1 MTSAGTWD
9 ELQLLVSSCN
19 RDTPT
24 RRQHTLTNRPLKTLW
39 ESLFRGKCHSYEQLN
54 KTTFKK
60 TEESICEVL
69 KTQTKKFISI
79 RLHKQL
85 YSSFCVLLHPL
96 WTRRSV
102 PVLEC
107 QTLLVRN
114 KHKRDDQTE
123 QLIHPPTHTN
133 LYTPLTHSQEI
144 TGCLAF
150 VSFHFLKAC
159 LPAFLSV
166 RQKH

>member
-1 MTSAGTWD
+1 M
-9 ELQLLVSSCN
+9 
-19 RDTPT
+19 
-24 RRQHTLTNRPLKTLW
+24 
-39 ESLFRGKCHSYEQLN
+39 
-54 KTTFKK
+54 FKK

-69 KTQTKKFISI
+69 KKQTKKFISI
-79 RLHKQL
+79 RLYKQL
-85 YSSFCVLLHPL
+85 YSSFCVPPHPL

-166 RQKH
+166 HQKHELDLNQTAENTLNAPMAPLRMWKRNYTQIV